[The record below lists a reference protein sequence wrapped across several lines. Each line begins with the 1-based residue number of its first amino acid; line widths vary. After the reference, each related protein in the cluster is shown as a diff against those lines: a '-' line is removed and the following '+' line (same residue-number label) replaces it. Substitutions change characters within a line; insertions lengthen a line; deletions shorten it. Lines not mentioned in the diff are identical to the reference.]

1 MPPGSKVRSRE
12 RSATAR
18 GPDRLSALPDKV
30 LQRLLFFLPSRE
42 AVRTCMLASRWR
54 HVWKSMQALRV
65 TNVDDYRS
73 ASHLNKFINS
83 FLLLREPLPLLE
95 VEIGSHTDGEG
106 DDDVEPLQYMEL
118 WIECGLSSDAGVL
131 RVFNKYTV
139 RLILRDGLI
148 TSKNLKVLELY
159 HVEVDSLHIDFSS
172 CPALEDLRMKLCY
185 FKAFMIISPSVKRL
199 SITCPEFEI
208 RSRISAPN
216 LIFLELADC
225 HGRIPLLENM
235 PMLTSAFVRLQ
246 TDSDGCA
253 NKYETGDCGSCEGC
267 CDSNIGSNTSV
278 LLEALSGC
286 MNLELTALASK
297 FIFRKDLTLCPV
309 FSKLKTLL
317 LSEWCVTANL
327 GALICFLQHSPVLE
341 KLTLQFPEILEDLVG
356 TGASYGTLKEPF
368 SLEHLT
374 VEVKCQNADDKG
386 IRKIL
391 ELLDF
396 YGVPSE
402 QIKIQQPPKIIELE
416 EFDEYYDNQQ
426 PSLSF
431 SFEQQMTSQDV
442 DEATSSDSWD
452 SNDESTSSDS
462 SDSTD

>member
-1 MPPGSKVRSRE
+1 MPPGSKVRSRK
-12 RSATAR
+12 RRATDR
-18 GPDRLSALPDKV
+18 GPDRLSALPDKA
-30 LQRLLFFLPSRE
+30 LQRVLSFLPSRE

-54 HVWKSMQALRV
+54 HVWKSVQALRV
-65 TNVDDYRS
+65 TNVDNYRS

-95 VEIGSHTDGEG
+95 VEIGSHTDGE
-106 DDDVEPLQYMEL
+106 DDDDEPLQYMEL
-118 WIECGLSSDAGVL
+118 WIRCGLSSDAGAL
-131 RVFNKYTV
+131 RVFNNYMGA
-139 RLILRDGLI
+139 RWILRDGLI

-159 HVEVDSLHIDFSS
+159 YVEVDSLLIDFSS
-172 CPALEDLRMKLCY
+172 CPALKDLRMKLCY
-185 FKAFMIISPSVKRL
+185 FKAFMIMSPSVKHL
-199 SITCPEFEI
+199 SITCSEFEI

-216 LIFLELADC
+216 LIFLQLADC
-225 HGRIPLLENM
+225 RGRIPLLENM
-235 PMLTSAFVRLQ
+235 PMLTSAFVKLQ
-246 TDSDGCA
+246 TDLDDCY
-253 NKYETGDCGSCEGC
+253 NNYETGDCGSCEGC

-286 MNLELTALASK
+286 TNLELTSLASK

-317 LSEWCVTANL
+317 LSEWCVTANHC
-327 GALICFLQHSPVLE
+327 ALICFLQHSPVLE

-374 VEVKCQNADDKG
+374 VEVKCQNADDKR
-386 IRKIL
+386 ICKIL

-416 EFDEYYDNQQ
+416 EFDEYYDNKR

-431 SFEQQMTSQDV
+431 SFEQQMTSQNV

-452 SNDESTSSDS
+452 SNDEATSSDS

>member
-1 MPPGSKVRSRE
+1 MPPGSKVRSRK
-12 RSATAR
+12 RRAAAD
-18 GPDRLSALPDKV
+18 GPDRLSALSDKE
-30 LQRLLFFLPSRE
+30 LQRVLFFLPSRE
-42 AVRTCMLASRWR
+42 AVRTCMLARRWR
-54 HVWKSMQALRV
+54 HVWKSVQALRV
-65 TNVDDYRS
+65 TNVDNYRS

-83 FLLLREPLPLLE
+83 YLLLREPLPLLE
-95 VEIGSHTDGEG
+95 VEVGSHRDCDV

-118 WIECGLSSDAGVL
+118 WIRCGLSSEAGVL
-131 RVFNKYTV
+131 RVFHNYMGARWT
-139 RLILRDGLI
+139 LRDGLI
-148 TSKNLKVLELY
+148 ASKNLKVLELY
-159 HVEVDSLHIDFSS
+159 YVDVNSLLIDFSS

-185 FKAFMIISPSVKRL
+185 FKAYVIMSPSVKRL
-199 SITCPEFEI
+199 SITCSDFEI
-208 RSRISAPN
+208 RSLISTPN
-216 LIFLELADC
+216 LISLELADC
-225 HGRIPLLENM
+225 CGWIPLLENM
-235 PMLTSAFVRLQ
+235 PLLTSAFVRLRK
-246 TDSDGCA
+246 DLDDCYY
-253 NKYETGDCGSCEGC
+253 NYETGDCGSCEGC

-278 LLEALSGC
+278 LLEALSSST
-286 MNLELTALASK
+286 NLELTSLASK

-327 GALICFLQHSPVLE
+327 GALICFLQHTPVLE
-341 KLTLQFPEILEDLVG
+341 KLTLQFPEVLEDLVG

-374 VEVKCQNADDKG
+374 VEVKCQNADDKR

-391 ELLDF
+391 ELLVF

-416 EFDEYYDNQQ
+416 EFDEYYDNAQ

-431 SFEQQMTSQDV
+431 SFEQQRTSQDV
-442 DEATSSDSWD
+442 DEATSSDG
-452 SNDESTSSDS
+452 